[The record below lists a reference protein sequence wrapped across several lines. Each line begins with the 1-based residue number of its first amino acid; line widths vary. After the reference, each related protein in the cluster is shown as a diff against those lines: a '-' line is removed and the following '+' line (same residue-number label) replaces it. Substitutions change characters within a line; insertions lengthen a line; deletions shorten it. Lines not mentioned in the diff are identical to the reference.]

1 MSKLLNNELFKE
13 YLNTLKER
21 IANGVIVGTKNANGT
36 YTASVSAYDLAEFC
50 KDNDIDFAKSLE
62 TVGFQKS
69 VGSYSY
75 NEINKLAKD
84 YTYGTDTEGI
94 QVELILAE
102 YMRQQIV
109 MCMNKNAIHNKLV
122 ARSIPVDSQD
132 VRITFQNKIEKG
144 SVELLNVAEGAELP
158 KLTNLGFGTEL
169 LTLGKVGGEL
179 EFTYELLKST
189 KINLLGIHYRAIAV
203 NYDLT
208 KDTNVINVLINGHAV
223 QGGANTGRGGVITTS
238 IPAISTQNL
247 LPIKKYFAEYGVN
260 LKYAVMNL
268 KTFRELLGVE
278 EFTTPLL
285 VNTAISGETTPIV
298 GFEVEICEAL
308 ADNKILAVDPTQAVE
323 EYVFTPFMSE
333 SDKNIHNQT
342 NSVTFSEIS
351 GYALV
356 NPNAGVLITVD
367 ADATYEIPAIK
378 EPVANN

>member
-1 MSKLLNNELFKE
+1 MSKLLNNELFTE
-13 YLNTLKER
+13 YLNTLKEK
-21 IANGVIVGTKNANGT
+21 IANGVIIGTKNADGT

-50 KDNDIDFAKSLE
+50 KENDVDFAKTLE

-84 YTYGTDTEGI
+84 YTYGTNTEGI

-102 YMRQQIV
+102 YIRQQIV
-109 MCMNKNAIHNKLV
+109 MCLNVNSIHNKLV
-122 ARSIPVDSQD
+122 ARSIPVDTQD
-132 VRITFQNKIEKG
+132 VRITRQNKVEKG
-144 SVELLNVAEGAELP
+144 SVELLNVAEGAPLP
-158 KLTNLGFGTEL
+158 KLTNLGFSSEV
-169 LTLGKVGGEL
+169 LTLGKVGGEI
-179 EFTYELLKST
+179 EFTYEVIKST
-189 KINLLGIHYRAIAV
+189 KINLLGVHYRAIAT

-208 KDTNVINVLINGHAV
+208 KDANLINVLKNGHEV
-223 QGGANTGRGGVITTS
+223 QGVSGSGVGGVITTS

-247 LPIKKYFAEYGVN
+247 LPIKKYFARYGIN

-268 KTFRELLGVE
+268 NTFRNLLGVE

-298 GFEVEICEAL
+298 GFEVEICEEL
-308 ADNKILAVDPTQAVE
+308 QDNEILAVDPTQAVE